1 MDERLIRIRESERKS
16 HTEIYM
22 NEKLYNTNSWLQKPV
37 KTVQEISSL
46 FNEYEELRVL
56 DLGCGIGRNSI
67 YIAENFNI
75 IKCIVDCV
83 DLLDVAI
90 VKLIENAKVHSVS
103 HCINAIKNS
112 IEDFEIV
119 EQSYDLIMAISAL
132 EHIDTEKSFLSKLNE
147 IKNGLRDK
155 GIACFVINTDV
166 REINLDTNKTLEA
179 QFEVNLSTEKLQK
192 YLNDVFCDFVLLK
205 STVVNQEYDVPRENF
220 VSRLH
225 TNVVTYVVRKC

>member
-1 MDERLIRIRESERKS
+1 M
-16 HTEIYM
+16 
-22 NEKLYNTNSWLQKPV
+22 
-37 KTVQEISSL
+37 
-46 FNEYEELRVL
+46 
-56 DLGCGIGRNSI
+56 
-67 YIAENFNI
+67 
-75 IKCIVDCV
+75 
-83 DLLDVAI
+83 DVAI
-90 VKLIENAKVHSVS
+90 VKLIENAKEHNVV
-103 HCINAIKNS
+103 HCINGIKNS

-132 EHIDTEKSFLSKLNE
+132 EHIDTEKSFLRKLNE

-166 REINLDTNKTLEA
+166 REIDLDTNKTLEA

-225 TNVVTYVVRKC
+225 TNVVTYVVRKR